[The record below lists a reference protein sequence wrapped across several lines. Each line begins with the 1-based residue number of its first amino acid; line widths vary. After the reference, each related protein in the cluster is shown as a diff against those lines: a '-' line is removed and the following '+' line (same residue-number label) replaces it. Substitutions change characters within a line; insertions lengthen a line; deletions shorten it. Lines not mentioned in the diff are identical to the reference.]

1 LDDRHGVS
9 LASGVGRTGGHL
21 PGYNVCRILRNAVAD
36 RGSGI
41 LSARQIRKP
50 GCRGAG
56 ADSDRSQ
63 NSIFAAFM
71 TGPRRAAPI
80 GAIRAHA
87 LLHPT
92 SLQVTEADIRRLVS
106 TNAAAMLGLEP

>member
-1 LDDRHGVS
+1 
-9 LASGVGRTGGHL
+9 
-21 PGYNVCRILRNAVAD
+21 
-36 RGSGI
+36 
-41 LSARQIRKP
+41 
-50 GCRGAG
+50 
-56 ADSDRSQ
+56 
-63 NSIFAAFM
+63 M